1 MKFTEREGKGG
12 VVIVE
17 LDGRMD
23 VEGVEQIDAKLSEA
37 AARGKGLVIDMCRV
51 DYMASLGIRKLLQA
65 AKAVSAGGKKMALV
79 SPQSL
84 VLGVLKVA
92 NIDSVIAIFPK
103 VDAAIDF
110 VK

>member
-1 MKFTEREGKGG
+1 MKFTQRDAKEG

-23 VEGVEQIDAKLSEA
+23 VEGVEQIDAKLSELA
-37 AARGKGLVIDMCRV
+37 ACGKSLVIDMCRV

-65 AKAVSAGGKKMALV
+65 AKSVAAGGGKMALV

-92 NIDSVIAIFPK
+92 NIDSIIAILPN
-103 VDAAIDF
+103 IDEAVRF